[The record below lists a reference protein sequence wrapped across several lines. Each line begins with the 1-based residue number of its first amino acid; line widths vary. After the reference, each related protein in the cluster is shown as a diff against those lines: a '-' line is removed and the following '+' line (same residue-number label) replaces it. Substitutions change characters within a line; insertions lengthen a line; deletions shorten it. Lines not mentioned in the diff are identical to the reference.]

1 MTAAGAPTG
10 GDACRLGLLAVGD
23 SITNGNGDPMLGVP
37 ARSWALWLA
46 QALELPY
53 TNLARDGAV
62 VADLVREQLPRVRG
76 EYDLACCYAGVND
89 VRNVAW
95 SAEAFDADLR
105 RVLTALS
112 SSADRLVVATIP
124 LDLGRPRAG
133 AVKVGEANAI
143 IARHAREQRAIVVD
157 LADLAGW
164 QLVLPDAVHPTARG
178 QLEIADRAAAAL
190 KAAGIPVAHRPST
203 ALCDPDDSTRGA
215 VRYALTAH
223 AAQLARDLTRRGLER
238 RRRR

>member
-1 MTAAGAPTG
+1 VSET
-10 GDACRLGLLAVGD
+10 CRLGLLAVGD

-62 VADLVREQLPRVRG
+62 VADLVREQLPRVRVR
-76 EYDLACCYAGVND
+76 YDLACCYAGVND
-89 VRNVAW
+89 VRDVAW
-95 SAEAFDADLR
+95 SAEAFDADLG
-105 RVLTALS
+105 RVLASLS
-112 SSADRLVVATIP
+112 AHADQLAVATIP

-133 AVKVGEANAI
+133 AAKVGEANAI
-143 IARHAREQRAIVVD
+143 ITRRAREQRAVVVD

-190 KAAGIPVAHRPST
+190 EAAGIAVPQRPSV
-203 ALCDPDDSTRGA
+203 LCDPDDSARGA
-215 VRYALTAH
+215 ARYALTAH
-223 AAQLARDLTRRGLER
+223 AAQLARDLTRRGIER
-238 RRRR
+238 RRRA

>member
-1 MTAAGAPTG
+1 MTAGR
-10 GDACRLGLLAVGD
+10 ACRLGLLAVGD

-62 VADLVREQLPRVRG
+62 VTDVVREQLPRVRAH
-76 EYDLACCYAGVND
+76 YDLACCYAGVND

-105 RVLTALS
+105 RVLATLS
-112 SSADRLVVATIP
+112 SRADRVAVATIP

-133 AVKVGEANAI
+133 AAKVAEANAI
-143 IARHAREQRAIVVD
+143 ITRHAGEQRSVVVD

-190 KAAGIPVAHRPST
+190 AAAGMPVHRPST

-215 VRYALTAH
+215 ARYAVTAH
-223 AAQLARDLTRRGLER
+223 AAQLARDLTRRGIER